1 MRQQNSNQGSDQTD
15 LIQQQYERE
24 EQMRELG
31 IEGFC
36 RQLEQG

>member
-15 LIQQQYERE
+15 LIQKQYERE

-31 IEGFC
+31 IEVFC